1 MGVGEGDRYL
11 EKNQQSENPVWEDRF
26 KITKIYNVLLV
37 KKNNKKQ
44 TPEKPNK
51 PKHLF

>member
-37 KKNNKKQ
+37 KKKQ
-44 TPEKPNK
+44 QKTNPRKTQ
-51 PKHLF
+51 